1 MPHAPSDIPDTGAYA
16 SRSWSAANKGH
27 AAQVSLFDS
36 LVGDVVDRLRAL
48 GLEDDTVVLVTSD
61 NGPHEEGGVNPDQF
75 DANGPLRGYKRNLYE
90 GGVRVPLVAWGP
102 GRVVP
107 GTSDRPTPLT
117 DLLPTLAELG
127 GAPAPSDVDGLSAAP
142 LLTGGGAVA
151 ARHDH
156 LYWFRDE
163 RGVTSRADAQD
174 RQRAT
179 WLAEALRKDRWKAV
193 RFAPVRDHALP
204 DDQWQVELY
213 DLATDIGETSDL
225 AARYPAR
232 VAELVALMRA
242 SWQDTYPRT
251 AFGAGLTV
259 PSLAVPGQPFTATAT
274 LANGAAKP
282 WSSVALTLR
291 APAGWTVRSTTATAA
306 GQLAPGARLTTTW
319 QVTPPADAPTAAPW
333 TLTAEGTALAPGGP
347 VRYAA
352 DGTVTTPP
360 PAPVRDSYLSDLP
373 WISAVNG
380 WGPVE
385 RDSSNG
391 KNAAGDGTPIAFG
404 GTGYAKGLGVHAY
417 SDVAFHLGGAAH
429 RFTAL
434 VGIDDFSARQ
444 SSAGATR
451 ATVYGDD
458 RVLLTT
464 PTLTA
469 ATGPVPVD
477 VDVRGVRVLRLEVSD
492 ANANLLRPHVLGP
505 GPRHGRVAP
514 PGSPSRRSCR
524 RGLRAGVEMA
534 VVAGRLLGEVEEVQ
548 RRSRD
553 AAADGPTGCR
563 PGCCRRPVRVR
574 ALSSAYSSS
583 SWESGKSTAT
593 RPRGH
598 GRPSPRPRTPPP
610 RPRGVP
616 APPPVPTPPRSPG
629 RRPPRG
635 GARRRRPP
643 TTRPSRRPPRGG
655 TAGPS
660 PRSRR
665 GTPGTGSR
673 RRTAAARRR
682 PGGGPPRPSA
692 TAPRGRRPAP
702 RRAPG
707 RPRRPAAC
715 AAVRHRPRAPG
726 TAAPPNRPGRGRRSA
741 RPGISRAAAPPRPRP
756 RGRAYGPRRSQ
767 GADSSSSQFTDPPR
781 TISPAWPPRLS
792 GSASPSHAR
801 ITSRRSPVPARCS
814 PTRPGPASS
823 SCCTTR
829 TAGAPHA
836 TPVSFVSVVTV
847 APPPRPAPGTPGAFA
862 PPEDLRSG
870 AGAGALGAPCVITS
884 E

>member
-1 MPHAPSDIPDTGAYA
+1 MSSRRRFLAGSAATLGLGALPATGVAGSAAAQATALAPEDSTRPPNLVVVLADDLGYGELGAYGQKLISTPRIDGLAAAGLRFTDAYSTAAVCAPSRCSLLTGLHTGHATVRANPSGAQGSLTAADTTFAQVLRARGYRTGIIGKWGFGPESADQDSHPNARGFEEFHGYIDHSHAHEYYPAYLWHNGVKEAIAANAGGAKRVYAPDLLRQRALDFLDRHAAEPFLLLLTPTVPHAPSDIPDTGAYA
-16 SRSWSAANKGH
+16 SRGWSAANKGH

-61 NGPHEEGGVNPDQF
+61 NGPHEEGGVNPDLF

-232 VAELVALMRA
+232 VAELVALMRS
-242 SWQDTYPRT
+242 SWQDAYPRT

-282 WSSVALTLR
+282 WSSAALTLR
-291 APAGWTVRSTTATAA
+291 APAGWTVRSTTATTA
-306 GQLAPGARLTTTW
+306 GQLAPGARLTATW
-319 QVTPPADAPTAAPW
+319 QVTPPADAPAATPW

-373 WISAVNG
+373 WIRAVNG

-458 RVLLTT
+458 RVLLAT

-477 VDVRGVRVLRLEVSD
+477 LDVRGVRVLRLEVSD
-492 ANANLLRPHVLGP
+492 ANAKTSFDHT
-505 GPRHGRVAP
+505 
-514 PGSPSRRSCR
+514 SW
-524 RGLRAGVEMA
+524 
-534 VVAGRLLGEVEEVQ
+534 
-548 RRSRD
+548 
-553 AAADGPTGCR
+553 
-563 PGCCRRPVRVR
+563 
-574 ALSSAYSSS
+574 ALA
-583 SWESGKSTAT
+583 
-593 RPRGH
+593 H
-598 GRPSPRPRTPPP
+598 
-610 RPRGVP
+610 
-616 APPPVPTPPRSPG
+616 
-629 RRPPRG
+629 
-635 GARRRRPP
+635 
-643 TTRPSRRPPRGG
+643 
-655 TAGPS
+655 
-660 PRSRR
+660 
-665 GTPGTGSR
+665 
-673 RRTAAARRR
+673 
-682 PGGGPPRPSA
+682 
-692 TAPRGRRPAP
+692 
-702 RRAPG
+702 
-707 RPRRPAAC
+707 
-715 AAVRHRPRAPG
+715 
-726 TAAPPNRPGRGRRSA
+726 
-741 RPGISRAAAPPRPRP
+741 
-756 RGRAYGPRRSQ
+756 
-767 GADSSSSQFTDPPR
+767 
-781 TISPAWPPRLS
+781 
-792 GSASPSHAR
+792 
-801 ITSRRSPVPARCS
+801 
-814 PTRPGPASS
+814 
-823 SCCTTR
+823 
-829 TAGAPHA
+829 
-836 TPVSFVSVVTV
+836 VTV
-847 APPPRPAPGTPGAFA
+847 G
-862 PPEDLRSG
+862 
-870 AGAGALGAPCVITS
+870 
-884 E
+884 